1 MSVKF
6 IHNAEKN
13 VVVAVMQDEGYGALD
28 KIYDI
33 LSDMCDTEFDDI
45 DDLTEFRFNA
55 ALDEEYQLPK
65 NITGVA
71 RCHDEDEFNLIK
83 GKKIALA
90 KARAKKQKY
99 IATRLKMFAIKLRK
113 IADKFDEV
121 ARSYDSSAN
130 KTFKNYVSK
139 Q

>member
-13 VVVAVMQDEGYGALD
+13 VVIAVMQDEGHGALD

-33 LSDMCDTEFDDI
+33 LSDMCDS
-45 DDLTEFRFNA
+45 
-55 ALDEEYQLPK
+55 DEEYQLPK
-65 NITGVA
+65 NIIGVA
-71 RCHDEDEFNLIK
+71 RCHDEDEFDLIK

-99 IATRLKMFAIKLRK
+99 VATRLKMFAVKLRK